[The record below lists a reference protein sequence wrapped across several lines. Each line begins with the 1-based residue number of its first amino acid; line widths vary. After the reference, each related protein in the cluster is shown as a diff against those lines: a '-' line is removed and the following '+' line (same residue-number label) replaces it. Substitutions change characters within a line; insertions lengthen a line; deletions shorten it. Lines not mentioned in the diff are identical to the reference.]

1 MVGSTEYRYLVAPS
15 RAWTMEH
22 AELTQQII
30 GRAMTVH
37 NVLGPGFLESVYK
50 NALAHELRKAGIP
63 FVREKRVRVY
73 YDGIVMGEY
82 SADLLVDSRVMVEV
96 KAIRTLASGNEAQLV
111 NYLTAVNID
120 VGLLINFG
128 ARRLEFK
135 RKTRILQTA

>member
-1 MVGSTEYRYLVAPS
+1 
-15 RAWTMEH
+15 
-22 AELTQQII
+22 
-30 GRAMTVH
+30 MTVH

-96 KAIRTLASGNEAQLV
+96 KAIRAIAPGNEAQLV
-111 NYLTAVNID
+111 NYLTAISID

-128 ARRLEFK
+128 ANRLEFK
-135 RKTRILQTA
+135 WKTRIIQTA